1 MSRRDF
7 PATRPSL
14 VERIDL
20 WFSKGRVV
28 DGIWV
33 GSFQSDAKP
42 AIQRIEDALR
52 LIERCAPLHYRRVKN
67 NLARIWVNLLP
78 HGAGCYLH
86 SLNACLLDERI
97 VASETTTVEWIASAI
112 VHEATHARLEK
123 LGIRYHEAVR
133 QRIERICARRELDFA
148 RHLSGVDT
156 LQEEITWRLDQCSG
170 ENASYTDQNMWEKT
184 VQGNAEILRHL
195 GTPEWVIAAVFRV
208 GNLVS
213 ELRRMREKTKYAV
226 RQALAILLG
235 MPAIWLAFLLFS
247 RISGINHTPPL
258 FVLIYLMVVFG
269 VMAISNFVTMK

>member
-20 WFSKGRVV
+20 WLSKGHIV

-33 GSFQSDAKP
+33 GSFRSDAEP
-42 AIQRIEDALR
+42 SIRRIEDALR

-67 NLARIWVNLLP
+67 NLARIWVHLVP

-86 SLNACLLDERI
+86 SLNACLLDERV

-123 LGIRYHEAVR
+123 LGIRYDEGIR

-148 RHLSGVDT
+148 RHLLDVDA
-156 LQEEITWRLDQCSG
+156 LQEEIMWRLDWCSE

-184 VQGNAEILRHL
+184 DQGNTEILRHL
-195 GTPEWVIAAVFRV
+195 GTPEWVI
-208 GNLVS
+208 
-213 ELRRMREKTKYAV
+213 T
-226 RQALAILLG
+226 
-235 MPAIWLAFLLFS
+235 LAFKARALVNGIRRFTR
-247 RISGINHTPPL
+247 RIDGAS
-258 FVLIYLMVVFG
+258 VQ
-269 VMAISNFVTMK
+269 